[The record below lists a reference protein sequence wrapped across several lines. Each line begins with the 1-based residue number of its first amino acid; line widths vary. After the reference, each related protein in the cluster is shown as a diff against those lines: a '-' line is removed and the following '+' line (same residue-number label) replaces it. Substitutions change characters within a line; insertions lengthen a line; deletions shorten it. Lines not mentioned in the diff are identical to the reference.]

1 MSHCIQI
8 IVAPAEFADSIRL
21 RWSRLA
27 SLRRESGFGL
37 FPVDYELIDEKIAPI
52 MTPRATSNQFMLLTP
67 AFEQYLGELSIGGR
81 LAYLE
86 TEYWGGT
93 GGQGAVACKNGNLL
107 MKPQWGASGT
117 INRALELIGVP
128 RPQVGDRFSAIG
140 LEVIRSN
147 DDLLDLIR
155 L

>member
-1 MSHCIQI
+1 MPHCIQI

-37 FPVDYELIDEKIAPI
+37 FPVDYQLIDEKIAPL
-52 MTPRATSNQFMLLTP
+52 MTPRATSNQFMFLTP

-93 GGQGAVACKNGNLL
+93 GGQGAAAYENGN
-107 MKPQWGASGT
+107 
-117 INRALELIGVP
+117 
-128 RPQVGDRFSAIG
+128 FS
-140 LEVIRSN
+140 
-147 DDLLDLIR
+147 
-155 L
+155 